1 MQSTELFNQYPL
13 APRTW
18 DEMYDDGN
26 VRLHYQ
32 NVFNFLLNIP
42 GDELSKK
49 EELAKKLFMSQ
60 GITFTVYSSG
70 EGIEKI
76 FPFDI
81 IPRIIRQEEWS
92 HIEKGI
98 RQRLRALNVFLKDVY
113 HHQFI
118 IKDGVMPAKLIY
130 SCPNFLRQMMHVDVP
145 FDIYTHV
152 AGIDLIRDHDGDFYV
167 LE

>member
-1 MQSTELFNQYPL
+1 MQSTELFNQYL
-13 APRTW
+13 QVHRTW

-32 NVFNFLLNIP
+32 NVFNFLLSIP

-49 EELAKKLFMSQ
+49 EELAKTLFMSQ

-81 IPRIIRQEEWS
+81 IPRIITATEWDF
-92 HIEKGI
+92 IEKGI
-98 RQRLRALNVFLKDVY
+98 KQRLRALNLFLKDVY
-113 HHQFI
+113 HQQFI
-118 IKDGVMPAKLIY
+118 LKEGIVPVELIY
-130 SCPNFLRQMMHVDVP
+130 SC
-145 FDIYTHV
+145 
-152 AGIDLIRDHDGDFYV
+152 
-167 LE
+167 